1 MGGVRV
7 WLNPPYSRPLIE
19 RFVEKMVRNNNGI
32 ALLFNRCDSKM
43 FQDLIFPNASAIM
56 FVKGRIKF
64 YRPDGTQGDS
74 PGCGSVLIAFGE
86 ENAKILEYSKCK
98 SFPVTHSKAGEAT
111 DFEKKLK
118 DKSKIHTIRY
128 NAKNVWNGRYKDI
141 VSGKKYLS
149 IREWTGRPYNSE
161 QKEIAQLPK
170 IGLQHVTM
178 TYSSEDAYPE
188 IWIDNKK
195 VSIHEV
201 AKNDGLSVEDFVEW
215 FFGNNKENVF
225 EGVVIHFTD
234 FRY

>member
-1 MGGVRV
+1 M
-7 WLNPPYSRPLIE
+7 
-19 RFVEKMVRNNNGI
+19 NGI
-32 ALLFNRCDSKM
+32 
-43 FQDLIFPNASAIM
+43 
-56 FVKGRIKF
+56 
-64 YRPDGTQGDS
+64 
-74 PGCGSVLIAFGE
+74 
-86 ENAKILEYSKCK
+86 KILFLVKNIFQYVNGLADRIIRSK
-98 SFPVTHSKAGEAT
+98 
-111 DFEKKLK
+111 
-118 DKSKIHTIRY
+118 
-128 NAKNVWNGRYKDI
+128 
-141 VSGKKYLS
+141 
-149 IREWTGRPYNSE
+149 
-161 QKEIAQLPK
+161 KEIAQLPK